1 MPGQQ
6 LPRLGVPVLTAG
18 RAGGQGVP
26 EPGPHGGQHQHR
38 GPAGVAQQLPQPGGD
53 PLAQPGLGGVEVE
66 LGLVQPHHGPR
77 PDARQLAQRRIR
89 AGRVDRMPQP
99 PRRVLV
105 PQQGQGLPAGPG
117 LARGGPADQHRDPAA
132 AVRRRAHHLA
142 QHLVVLARHIGRQ
155 ERQPRRRILRLHR
168 PVHLQDERV
177 GHLLQRPSRHR
188 YAAVRPGQ
196 RVPDLAG
203 QPGEHSLD
211 PLSLQARQLMV
222 ELVGQRR
229 QRPAARSADDD
240 LPHQVTGQPVR
251 QDSARHPQDIG

>member
-6 LPRLGVPVLTAG
+6 LPRLGVPVVTAG

-26 EPGPHGGQHQHR
+26 EPGPQRGQHQHR

-77 PDARQLAQRRIR
+77 PDARQLPQRRIR

-105 PQQGQGLPAGPG
+105 PQQGQRLPAGPG
-117 LARGGPADQHRDPAA
+117 LARGGPAHQHRDPAA
-132 AVRRRAHHLA
+132 ALRRRAHHLA
-142 QHLVVLARHIGRQ
+142 QHLIVLARHIGRQ
-155 ERQPRRRILRLHR
+155 DRQPRRRILGLHR
-168 PVHLQDERV
+168 PVHLQHERV
-177 GHLLQRPSRHR
+177 GHLRQRPPRHR
-188 YAAVRPGQ
+188 YVAVRPGQ
-196 RVPDLAG
+196 RVPDLPG

-211 PLSLQARQLMV
+211 LQARQLMV

-251 QDSARHPQDIG
+251 QDSARHSQDIG